1 MGGFKIG
8 ERIREIRNSKGITQE
23 ALSHDAKIAH
33 STLQRIESGKQDPA
47 VGTILGKYPLVTS

>member
-33 STLQRIESGKQDPA
+33 STLQRIESGK
-47 VGTILGKYPLVTS
+47 IE